1 MAEYDEIRE
10 NLAKALM
17 DAASVE
23 DKAKIGAVLNQYD
36 SNINER
42 RRNDQ
47 KLRLDQDVHEDDLR
61 KDRDQAM
68 IEDRRYRWEVTKD
81 IINIVL
87 RVLGGLGTVML
98 ISKAMKDDKN
108 GEPWFGPMK
117 EIASAFMRKWF

>member
-10 NLAKALM
+10 SLAKALM
-17 DAASVE
+17 DAASIE

-36 SNINER
+36 SNVNER

>member
-10 NLAKALM
+10 SLAKALM

-36 SNINER
+36 SNVNER

-61 KDRDQAM
+61 KERDQAL
-68 IEDRRYRWEVTKD
+68 IDDRKYRWEVTKD